1 MRFTGLKEEDD
12 FFNQSRTDP
21 KQNDNRRLSFKQ
33 RRDIMKEKTSDQ
45 TALERTQLNVDSL
58 IRKPSKPDSAATSL

>member
-58 IRKPSKPDSAATSL
+58 TRKPSKPDSAATSL